1 MQLNEIGGYQILDLI
16 GEGGQG
22 AVYRAQD
29 PASGQIVAV
38 KVLSASI
45 SDGEFL
51 ERFQREASI
60 LATIQHPN
68 IIQVFDHGEE
78 NGQHYIVTE
87 FVTENLE
94 RILERGGKLPI
105 QRAVAVTKQVAA
117 ALAVSHS
124 SGITHR
130 DIKPA
135 NVLITDSGDVKLI
148 DFGIASAEVLSKVTN
163 ANATVGTPLYM
174 SPEQIQGEGVD
185 SRTDIYSLGC
195 VLYQML
201 TAEPPFNGKSD
212 FDNLNGQ

>member
-60 LATIQHPN
+60 LATISHPN

-78 NGQHYIVTE
+78 DGQHYIVTE

-94 RILERGGKLPI
+94 RILERGGKLE
-105 QRAVAVTKQVAA
+105 AK
-117 ALAVSHS
+117 
-124 SGITHR
+124 
-130 DIKPA
+130 
-135 NVLITDSGDVKLI
+135 
-148 DFGIASAEVLSKVTN
+148 
-163 ANATVGTPLYM
+163 
-174 SPEQIQGEGVD
+174 
-185 SRTDIYSLGC
+185 
-195 VLYQML
+195 
-201 TAEPPFNGKSD
+201 
-212 FDNLNGQ
+212 